1 MHKIKRLL
9 DCNTSDIRKMNAR
22 EILKSIKLC
31 EGRVITQEISLF
43 GDSQLLS
50 PVSDAEIASAFGA
63 DLILLNA
70 FDVNAPKI
78 AGIDCAPEDVIK
90 TLKLYTGRIIGLNLE
105 PVRDENS
112 IDDFHDIPEGR
123 KATKENAL
131 KAMELGFDFITLTG
145 NPSTGVTNE
154 AIIEALKVI
163 TPAVS
168 EKMFMI
174 AGKMHAAGSSNE
186 SGENIIS
193 KETVEAFIDS
203 GADVILIPAAG
214 TVPGIDFNSTKELI
228 QLIHSKG
235 KMVLTAIGTSQEGAD
250 PETIGRIALMA
261 KMAGADIHHIGD
273 AAIGGMD
280 AENLMRY
287 SEVIRGKRHTFMRM
301 ARSINR

>member
-1 MHKIKRLL
+1 MFKEFHFQ
-9 DCNTSDIRKMNAR
+9 TFS
-22 EILKSIKLC
+22 SIS
-31 EGRVITQEISLF
+31 VDFYIVSLF
-43 GDSQLLS
+43 GETQLLP

-70 FDVNAPKI
+70 FDVNNPKV
-78 AGIDCAPEDVIK
+78 AGIDCKPEDVIK

-105 PVRDENS
+105 PVGDVS
-112 IDDFHDIPEGR
+112 TIDDYQAIPEGR

-145 NPSTGVTNE
+145 NPSSGVTNE

-193 KETVEAFIDS
+193 KETIEAFIDS
-203 GADVILIPAAG
+203 GADIILIPAAG
-214 TVPGIDFNSTKELI
+214 TVPGIDFDSIKELI
-228 QLIHSKG
+228 QLVHSKG

-250 PETIGRIALMA
+250 RGTIGSIALMA
-261 KMAGADIHHIGD
+261 KMEGADIHHIGD
-273 AAIGGMD
+273 AAIGGVD
-280 AENLMRY
+280 AENLMHY
-287 SEVIRGKRHTFMRM
+287 SEVIRRKRHTILRM
-301 ARSINR
+301 ARSIYR